1 MDGRLMRFPDIHEN
15 QIVFTYAGDLWL
27 VATEGGIARKLTN
40 DEGNEYIAK
49 FSPDGKQIAFAATY
63 DGNMDVYVMP
73 ATGGEP
79 KRLTYHNS
87 VDVPVDWMPDGKS
100 ILFRSLRNS
109 PFGRYLS
116 YYTVPASGGTEEEH
130 PIQEG
135 GLGSV
140 SPDGKTVAYNRMST
154 ENAAWKGYRGGNQ
167 SFISFYDTAANKY
180 WEMDHDRSAYLWP
193 MWVGNTVFYA
203 NDRDGRFNLYSY
215 DMGSKRST
223 KLTNFV
229 DLDIK
234 WPSADTK
241 KIVFERDAKLWTYDI
256 ASKQV
261 SSVPVVI
268 HSDLEGRRPVHRELG
283 AFTSDITVSPSGA
296 RVAVEAR
303 GELFSVP
310 AKEGITYNIS
320 NTPGARERY
329 VSWSP
334 DGKSILYASDKT
346 GEYEWYVR
354 KSDLSEPERR
364 VTTGGNNFF
373 NNSTWSPDSKSF
385 IYTDSRNGLYIVDVN
400 TGIQTTIGP
409 AEFPAYSDA
418 VWSPD
423 SKWLAYTKTDAA
435 GFSVVYLYN
444 ILERK
449 ETRLGNGMFSDQNPV
464 FDKDGKYLFFVS
476 FRDWSPST
484 GIMELSFSFSD
495 GFRIYGYTLHKDT
508 PSPFAPKNDEE
519 KIGEEKPAEAE
530 KEQAPKPIEIDGIS
544 DRVFTV
550 PVPAGNYQILAAGN
564 GKVYY
569 ATGPNVNAYDLN
581 AEKSDVIIEGTSHVS
596 FTPKLEKFA
605 YLAGSTAGIA
615 PLQPGQKVGNG
626 RVSLSD
632 VEATTDP
639 MKEWT
644 QSYWEA
650 WRYER
655 DYFWAPNMAGLD
667 WKAIGD
673 RYAKWLPWVAHRG
686 DLDYLLRELLGE
698 LRTGHSYIQAAPL
711 PGNPPVNTGLL
722 GADYDRTPQGV
733 RFKKIYRSSKW
744 FANLASPLGEPGL
757 NVKEG
762 DYLVAING
770 KLITATTNVGQHLV
784 GKADKIVELTI
795 NSVPGNV
802 GSRKILVK
810 PITDENDLRYA
821 DWVNGRYEYVQEKT
835 GGRVAYIYVPNT
847 GMEGVM
853 EFSKMFYPQ
862 VEKDAIIVDERFNG
876 GGFIPDFFVETLG
889 RSPLMYWTPRNM
901 GDFRSPGAAI
911 LGPKV
916 MLINYYAGSGGDA
929 FPYFFRE
936 RGLGKLIGTR
946 TWGGLIGIQGGK
958 ELMAGG
964 AVTVPGFASWD
975 VVNGKP
981 RWVVENEGVTP
992 DIIIDNTPDQTRL
1005 GKDPQLDKAIE
1016 VIMEELRKNPPKRPT
1031 KPPYPGGGGE

>member
-1 MDGRLMRFPDIHEN
+1 MRFPDIYEDK
-15 QIVFTYAGDLWL
+15 IVFTYAADLWL
-27 VATEGGIARKLTN
+27 VSSEGGVARKLTN

-49 FSPDGKQIAFAATY
+49 FSPDGKQIAFGATY
-63 DGNMDVYVMP
+63 DGNLDVYVMP

-87 VDVPVDWMPDGKS
+87 IDIPVEWMPDGKT

-116 YYTVPASGGTEEEH
+116 YYTVPAAGGTEEEH

-135 GLGSV
+135 GLGSI
-140 SPDGKTVAYNRMST
+140 SPDGTTIAYNRMST

-167 SFISFYDTAANKY
+167 SFVSFYNASANKY

-193 MWVGNTVFYA
+193 MWVGDKVYYA
-203 NDRDGRFNLYSY
+203 NDKDGRFNLYSY
-215 DMGSKRST
+215 DMGSKRSS
-223 KLTNFV
+223 KLTNYQ

-234 WPSADTK
+234 WPSAGKD

-256 ASKQV
+256 SSKQV
-261 SSVPVVI
+261 SPVPVSI
-268 HSDLEGRRPVHRELG
+268 YSDLESRRPVHRELG
-283 AFTSDITVSPSGA
+283 AFTSDITISPSGS

-310 AKEGITYNIS
+310 SEQGITYNIS
-320 NTPGARERY
+320 NSPGARERY
-329 VSWSP
+329 VTWSP
-334 DGKSILYASDKT
+334 DGKWLLYASDKT

-354 KSDLSEPERR
+354 KSDLSDAERR
-364 VTTGGNNFF
+364 VTTGGSNFYEHAI
-373 NNSTWSPDSKSF
+373 WSPDSKSF
-385 IYTDSRNGLYIVDVN
+385 IYTDSRNNLYVVDVG
-400 TGIQTTIGP
+400 TGIQTPVGP
-409 AEFPAYSDA
+409 AEFPAYNDA

-435 GFSVVYLYN
+435 GFASIYLYD
-444 ILERK
+444 IAAKK
-449 ETRLGNGMFSDQNPV
+449 ETKVGNGVFFDQNPV

-476 FRDWSPST
+476 FRDWTPSM
-484 GIMELSFSFSD
+484 GMMELRFNFAD

-508 PSPFAPKNDEE
+508 PSPFAPTNDME
-519 KIGEEKPAEAE
+519 KIGEETPADSE
-530 KEQAPKPIEIDGIS
+530 KEQAPKPIDLVGIAG
-544 DRVFTV
+544 RVFTV
-550 PVPAGNYQILAAGN
+550 PVPAGNYQVLAAAN

-569 ATGPNVNAYDLN
+569 ATGPSVSVYDLK
-581 AEKSDVIIEGTSHVS
+581 AEESSVVIEGTSNIA
-596 FTPKLEKFA
+596 FTPKLDKFA

-626 RVSLSD
+626 RISLGD

-639 MKEWT
+639 QKEWA
-644 QSYWEA
+644 QSFWEA

-667 WKAIGD
+667 WRAIGE
-673 RYAKWLPWVAHRG
+673 RYAKWLPWVANRA

-698 LRTGHSYIQAAPL
+698 LRTGHSYISPAPQ

-722 GADYDRTPQGV
+722 GADYDRTAQGV
-733 RFKKIYRSSKW
+733 RFKKIYRGSKW
-744 FANLASPLGEPGL
+744 FANLSSPLGAPGL

-762 DYLVAING
+762 DYLVAIDG
-770 KLITATTNVGQHLV
+770 KPVTGSTNIGQYLV

-795 NSVPGNV
+795 NSVPGSA
-802 GSRKILVK
+802 GSRKILVE
-810 PITDENDLRYA
+810 PIADEESLRYA

-835 GGRVAYIYVPNT
+835 NGRVAYVYVPNT
-847 GMEGVM
+847 GMEGVS

-889 RSPLMYWTPRNM
+889 RTPLMYWTPRNM
-901 GDFRSPGAAI
+901 GDFRSPGAAV

-946 TWGGLIGIQGGK
+946 TWGGLIGIQGTK
-958 ELMAGG
+958 DLMSGG
-964 AVTVPGFASWD
+964 GVTVPGFASWD
-975 VVNGKP
+975 VVNGQPK
-981 RWVVENEGVTP
+981 WVVENEGVTP
-992 DIIIDNTPDQTRL
+992 DIVIDNTPDQTRL
-1005 GKDPQLDKAIE
+1005 GNDPQLDKAIA
-1016 VIMEELRKNPPKRPT
+1016 VIMEELRRNPPKRPS
-1031 KPPYPGGGGE
+1031 KPPYPGGGGK